1 METTMRQRQPG
12 NRPSNRIRDLLGRFR
27 RDRDGATL
35 VEFGLIAIPF
45 FALLLAII
53 QTAMIYYVGEVLQ
66 TAVADSS
73 RLIMTGQA
81 TSTNYDKT
89 KFKIEIC
96 GRVPTLFDCQN
107 LLQVDVQ
114 SSNSFP
120 SSVPSPI
127 VNGQLD
133 STSFGFDP
141 GGPSQI
147 VMVRAAM
154 AYPVW
159 LPIIGLGMA
168 NLDNNKRL
176 IMSSAVFRNEP
187 YGATP

>member
-1 METTMRQRQPG
+1 MRQSLPDISLSG
-12 NRPSNRIRDLLGRFR
+12 RIEDVLRRFR
-27 RDRDGATL
+27 RNRDGTTM

-81 TSTNYDKT
+81 TSTNYDKA
-89 KFKIEIC
+89 KFKTEIC

-107 LLQVDVQ
+107 LVQVDVQ
-114 SSNSFP
+114 SSNAFP
-120 SSVPSPI
+120 NSVPSP
-127 VNGQLD
+127 VSNGKLD
-133 STSFGFDP
+133 SSGFGFDP

-168 NLDNNKRL
+168 NLEDNKRL

-187 YGATP
+187 YGATN